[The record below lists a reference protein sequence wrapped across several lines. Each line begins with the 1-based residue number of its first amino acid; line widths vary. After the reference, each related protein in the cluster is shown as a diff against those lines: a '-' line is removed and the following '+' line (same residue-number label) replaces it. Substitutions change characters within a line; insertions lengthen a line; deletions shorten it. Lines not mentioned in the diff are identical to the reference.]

1 VAASDNRLSTTA
13 LAKKLNIPT
22 QQLFATL
29 KDYDW
34 IRRVDDGWQ
43 LTQKGEF
50 EGGTYQKS
58 RKYGNYIVWPE
69 HLDQHPLLAAIESNQ
84 RITAA
89 SLCRYY
95 PHADARHM
103 NRALAEMG
111 LQEHSVL
118 GWELTP
124 RGRDLGGQQE
134 ESKNS
139 GAYYVTW
146 PHEIVDDPVVHREL
160 SRVSAQNPASTAHDS
175 AEPDLFTQSGSAGQP
190 LQGLDGHQLAT
201 PLQTLVCNWLY
212 LAQLAHAYR
221 RALPVEEALYADF
234 YLPAGN
240 VFIDCWEA
248 DVPAGELSARLAKRE
263 VYREMSLR
271 HIEVNAGDEI
281 RLDAVLGRGLLGF
294 GIRV

>member
-1 VAASDNRLSTTA
+1 MEAGDNKLSTTA

-34 IRRVDDGWQ
+34 IRRVGDSWK

-50 EGGTYQKS
+50 EGGTYQSS

-95 PHADARHM
+95 PHTDPRQL

-124 RGRDLGGQQE
+124 RGRALGGQQE
-134 ESKNS
+134 ESRNS

-160 SRVSAQNPASTAHDS
+160 SRLGAQHVAPPADEG
-175 AEPDLFTQSGSAGQP
+175 AEPDLFAQQGSGPES
-190 LQGLDGHQLAT
+190 LQGLDGHTLT
-201 PLQTLVCNWLY
+201 SPLQTLVCNWLY
-212 LAQLAHAYR
+212 LAQLAHAHR
-221 RALPVEEALYADF
+221 RALPVQEALFADF

-240 VFIDCWEA
+240 VYIDCWEA
-248 DVPAGELSARLAKRE
+248 EVPAGELAARLAKRD
-263 VYREMSLR
+263 VYREMKLR
-271 HIEVNAGDEI
+271 NLQVNAGDGE